1 MLDLFEVPTEYA
13 TFLDNMY
20 AWTKAVI
27 YRRFYGVVV
36 YKQRYGSAVYDR
48 LYDSS
53 YSINSWWFS
62 VGLLSTLEH
71 CTCFAEGP
79 RRKLTT
85 FRVNRHLWNIYWSI
99 FNRHIACMMQKQKYI
114 RNFSSPWNGS
124 TTYNNQNNVTQEIT

>member
-1 MLDLFEVPTEYA
+1 LLDLLEVPIEYA

-36 YKQRYGSAVYDR
+36 YKSRYGSAVYDR

-62 VGLLSTLEH
+62 VGSLSTLEH
-71 CTCFAEGP
+71 CTLYLLC
-79 RRKLTT
+79 RRPT
-85 FRVNRHLWNIYWSI
+85 
-99 FNRHIACMMQKQKYI
+99 
-114 RNFSSPWNGS
+114 
-124 TTYNNQNNVTQEIT
+124 